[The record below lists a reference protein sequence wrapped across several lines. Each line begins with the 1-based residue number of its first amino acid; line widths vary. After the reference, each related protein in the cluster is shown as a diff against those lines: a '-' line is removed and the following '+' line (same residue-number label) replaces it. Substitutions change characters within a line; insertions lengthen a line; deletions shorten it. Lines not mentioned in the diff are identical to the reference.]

1 MAELSDEMTLS
12 YTYTKANASLN
23 SGGGVREYLKGL
35 SIVELFCQQHTD
47 HYYVSGRCNID
58 LNTLHQVAL
67 SGLCATL
74 ESVVTDRLQECV
86 SILYEYYTTVE
97 GV

>member
-1 MAELSDEMTLS
+1 MAKLSDELTLG
-12 YTYTKANASLN
+12 YTYNKASSFLN
-23 SGGGVREYLKGL
+23 SGGGVKEYLKGL
-35 SIVELFCQQHTD
+35 SIVELFCQQHDD

-58 LNTLHQVAL
+58 LNMLHQIAL
-67 SGLCATL
+67 SGMCTAL
-74 ESVVTDRLQECV
+74 ESVVSDRLQECV